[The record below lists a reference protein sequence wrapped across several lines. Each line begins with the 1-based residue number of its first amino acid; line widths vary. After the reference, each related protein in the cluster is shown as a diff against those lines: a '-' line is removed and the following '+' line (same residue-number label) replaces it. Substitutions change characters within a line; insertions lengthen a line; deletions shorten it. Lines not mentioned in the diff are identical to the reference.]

1 MDGLLPINHIDE
13 LFPRHRGRAP
23 TIHIDELFPS
33 TQMDELPLYTLT
45 SPSLQLRWTGSSLL
59 FILMISS
66 LNSDVRAPTI
76 HINEL
81 FPQLRWMSSYNSHR
95 RALRSKQT
103 DELLPINHIDEL
115 FPRHRGR
122 APTIH
127 IDELFPSTQMDELPL
142 YTLTSPLLQLRW
154 TGSFL
159 LFVLTSSS
167 PQLRWTSS
175 HNSY

>member
-1 MDGLLPINHIDE
+1 MDELSLYTLTSPSLQFRWTGFWPQFVLMSSSLNSDGRAPTIHIDELFSQLRWTSFYNSHRRALPSRQTDELLPINHIDE

-45 SPSLQLRWTGSSLL
+45 SPSLQL
-59 FILMISS
+59 
-66 LNSDVRAPTI
+66 
-76 HINEL
+76 
-81 FPQLRWMSSYNSHR
+81 
-95 RALRSKQT
+95 K
-103 DELLPINHIDEL
+103 
-115 FPRHRGR
+115 
-122 APTIH
+122 
-127 IDELFPSTQMDELPL
+127 
-142 YTLTSPLLQLRW
+142 W

-159 LFVLTSSS
+159 LFVLMSSS